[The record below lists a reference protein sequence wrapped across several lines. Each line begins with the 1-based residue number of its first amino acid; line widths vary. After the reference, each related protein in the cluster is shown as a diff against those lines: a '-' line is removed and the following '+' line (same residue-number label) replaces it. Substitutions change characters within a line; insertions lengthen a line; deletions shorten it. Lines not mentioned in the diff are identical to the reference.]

1 VKSETNDLQQIFQ
14 DRRQYRVPFYQRA
27 YVWSKEEQWEPL
39 WNDIRDKAE
48 ARLNGQPPA
57 PHFLGAIVL
66 EPQERRG
73 LCGVETY
80 HIIDGQQRLTT
91 LQYFLAAMSMAIRDD
106 ARSAIL
112 TLIEGCLWNPNPD
125 TMEQP
130 EIERFKVWPTF
141 RDREDYR
148 LAMEADGRDALR
160 ERFRSSF
167 TQTDTLKRIGID
179 HPPALEAIWFFNDQI
194 ETWLAS
200 SQNGNDH
207 RVEWLEALAEAA
219 LRDLK
224 LVAIS
229 LDKDDDA
236 GSKRLQSWEW
246 AGNRPMRSML
256 SQARNDHLDNL
267 LQVGDRLLG
276 GIAPGS
282 PAAVGECR
290 AVRVPAV
297 LVMLDDNLE
306 RISDH
311 VALLSAVVGYLRPL
325 VSQR

>member
-1 VKSETNDLQQIFQ
+1 M
-14 DRRQYRVPFYQRA
+14 PFYQRA
-27 YVWSKEEQWEPL
+27 YVWRKEEQWEPL

-48 ARLNGQPPA
+48 ARLNGQLPA

-73 LCGVETY
+73 LRGVETY

-91 LQYFLAAMSMAIRDD
+91 LQYFLAAMVMAIRDD
-106 ARSAIL
+106 DRSAIL
-112 TLIEGCLWNPNPD
+112 TLIKGCLWNPNPD

-130 EIERFKVWPTF
+130 ETERFKVWPTF

-148 LAMEADGRDALR
+148 LAMEADGRDDLR
-160 ERFRSSF
+160 ERFPSSF

-179 HPPALEAIWFFNDQI
+179 HPPVLEAIWFFNDQI

-200 SQNGNDH
+200 TQNGNND
-207 RVEWLEALAEAA
+207 RGEWLETLAEAA

-236 GSKRLQSWEW
+236 QVIFETLNGRGAELHATDLIRNFIFSGRTAKGWMAR
-246 AGNRPMRSML
+246 RSMTACGHL
-256 SQARNDHLDNL
+256 SRDLSGPTGKGAAALSGRVSNGSYRRRFKPSLRIMSRSD
-267 LQVGDRLLG
+267 VSTPT
-276 GIAPGS
+276 IAVTAS
-282 PAAVGECR
+282 VNR
-290 AVRVPAV
+290 R
-297 LVMLDDNLE
+297 
-306 RISDH
+306 R
-311 VALLSAVVGYLRPL
+311 
-325 VSQR
+325 